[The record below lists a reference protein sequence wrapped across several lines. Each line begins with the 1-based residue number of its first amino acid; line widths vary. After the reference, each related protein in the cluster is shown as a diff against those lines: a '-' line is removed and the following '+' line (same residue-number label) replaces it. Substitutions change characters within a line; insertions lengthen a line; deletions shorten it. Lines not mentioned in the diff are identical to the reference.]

1 METRTAERALIVE
14 CHRTM
19 SAIAAT
25 FQNMVGKGVDPTD
38 YEKATDGELLTE
50 MRDALVSV
58 QTQIGP
64 ALENPMVQMMLRR
77 MTSR

>member
-1 METRTAERALIVE
+1 METRTGERALIVE
-14 CHRTM
+14 CHQTM

-25 FQNMVGKGVDPTD
+25 FQNMAGKGVDPTD
-38 YEKATDGELLTE
+38 YNAASDAELLTE

-58 QTQIGP
+58 QAQIGP